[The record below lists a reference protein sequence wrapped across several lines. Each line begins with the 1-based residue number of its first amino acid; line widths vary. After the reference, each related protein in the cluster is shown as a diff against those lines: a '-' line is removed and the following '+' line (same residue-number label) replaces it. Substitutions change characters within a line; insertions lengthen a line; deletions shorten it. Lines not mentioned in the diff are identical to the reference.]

1 MFIEVTKKDIL
12 AIVNG
17 TLQMG
22 GGNKFSE
29 LELALAKKCI
39 HLYERVE
46 TLNEE
51 RNKFREAL
59 KSVYITCDKV
69 DGDKFREQHKKNLEC
84 TAKGLFKQILKL
96 NAEKEN
102 INGTPTATEDVH
114 AQTNP

>member
-1 MFIEVTKKDIL
+1 MEK
-12 AIVNG
+12 
-17 TLQMG
+17 
-22 GGNKFSE
+22 
-29 LELALAKKCI
+29 
-39 HLYERVE
+39 
-46 TLNEE
+46 LNEE

-69 DGDKFREQHKKNLEC
+69 DGENFREEHKKDLES

-102 INGTPTATEDVH
+102 INGSNPEQDVH